1 MQWVFFTHVHM
12 IIVPLLL
19 VLLWIFFFLTLNANT
34 IDHLQIFP
42 ASKQH
47 ETYNSWKEMLLIQT
61 HFCIFM
67 SDSIFCFKMASWM
80 IFIQKQSL
88 SLFKGADF
96 AGKEKKGYSLNYT
109 FHQPEI
115 NTSSKS
121 ESLLKERDTEQ
132 EKERNFISLQF
143 ADVNYPEYCKGSWSS
158 WHGFLTT
165 TFKLFIRNSVW

>member
-1 MQWVFFTHVHM
+1 
-12 IIVPLLL
+12 
-19 VLLWIFFFLTLNANT
+19 
-34 IDHLQIFP
+34 
-42 ASKQH
+42 
-47 ETYNSWKEMLLIQT
+47 
-61 HFCIFM
+61 
-67 SDSIFCFKMASWM
+67 M

-132 EKERNFISLQF
+132 EKEILFPCSLQMLITPNIVKEAEAAGMDF
-143 ADVNYPEYCKGSWSS
+143 WQPHLNC
-158 WHGFLTT
+158 L
-165 TFKLFIRNSVW
+165 